1 MTFKRVEEPKRKPQ
15 KDQNSDQMR
24 LLCEVRNSHHTL
36 AQVTVC
42 VSLFNYETYI
52 ESCLDSVAEQT
63 LPGTSLIVVD
73 DASTDRGAERVMAWM
88 ETHQDRLAS
97 ASLIQHASNLGLA
110 AARNTAIGQSESE
123 YVFILDA
130 DNEIRPRC
138 LEALLTSARS
148 SGAAFA
154 YSIIEQFGDVQ
165 GLVGTDAWSAEELAR
180 GNYVDAMAL
189 LKRATWKAVGG
200 YRKMTTPGW
209 EDFDFWCRC
218 VEADLHGILVPEI
231 LCRYRLHS
239 RSMLRR
245 FTDTLSQHV
254 RVWDEIRSAHPW
266 VEF

>member
-1 MTFKRVEEPKRKPQ
+1 
-15 KDQNSDQMR
+15 
-24 LLCEVRNSHHTL
+24 
-36 AQVTVC
+36 
-42 VSLFNYETYI
+42 
-52 ESCLDSVAEQT
+52 LDSVAEQT
-63 LPGTSLIVVD
+63 LASTALIVVD
-73 DASTDRGAERVMAWM
+73 DASTDRGPDRVMAWM

-97 ASLIQHASNLGLA
+97 ASLVQHASNRGLA
-110 AARNTAIGQSESE
+110 AARNTAVERSESE

-154 YSIIEQFGDVQ
+154 YSIIEQFGEIE
-165 GLVGTDAWSAEELAR
+165 GLAGTDAWSAERLAR

-189 LKRATWKAVGG
+189 LKRTTWKAVGG

-245 FTDTLSQHV
+245 FIHTLSQHSRV
-254 RVWDEIRSAHPW
+254 RSEVRSAHPW
-266 VEF
+266 VEL